1 MTKKNIALI
10 TGGASGIGLATAKAL
25 IAAGSKVFIADIQGD
40 LGRKAAQNLDGEF
53 IKLDVSSED
62 DWNAAIQTVEE
73 KAGRLD
79 VLVNNAG
86 IGAGGTLESTT
97 LEDFNRTL
105 SVNLTGVFLGCKA
118 AVPLM
123 QKSGGG
129 SIINI
134 SSIFGIVAD
143 ELSLAYTASKGGV
156 RSMTKA
162 IALDCAARKTG
173 VRVNSVHPGFVQTPL
188 VENGVSAMPAEMA
201 EAYGA
206 RTVGQTPMGRIGE
219 PSEIGD
225 VIAFLASDASRFMT
239 GSEIVIDGGFSAR

>member
-1 MTKKNIALI
+1 MTEKNIALI
-10 TGGASGIGLATAKAL
+10 TGGASGIGLATAQAL
-25 IAAGSKVFIADIQGD
+25 TASGSQVFIADIQDD
-40 LGRKAAQNLDGEF
+40 LGREVAQSLDGEF
-53 IKLDVSSED
+53 VKLDVSSEA